1 LSPLHWLRIL
11 DGFPKHLDQADLYNM
26 KSGIELEKGW
36 RVEIHYRLNKSYDI
50 TVKVYVVIFYM
61 GKENL
66 PILYL
71 L

>member
-1 LSPLHWLRIL
+1 
-11 DGFPKHLDQADLYNM
+11 M
-26 KSGIELEKGW
+26 KSGIELEQGW

-50 TVKVYVVIFYM
+50 TIKVYVVIFNM